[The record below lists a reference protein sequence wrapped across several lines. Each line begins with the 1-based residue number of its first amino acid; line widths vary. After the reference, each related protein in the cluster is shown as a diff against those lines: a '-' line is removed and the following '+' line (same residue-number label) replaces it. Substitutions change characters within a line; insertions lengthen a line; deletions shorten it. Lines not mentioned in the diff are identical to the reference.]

1 MQPPAET
8 GKRSLMTARWSVI
21 GLALRPPKKEH
32 PAFHLGKPSSPCSLR
47 GGRLGV
53 VSLSDVILPER
64 LLAQT
69 RGPSGRGAQKSVPD
83 ESSIKGFRVQFR
95 VKGF

>member
-32 PAFHLGKPSSPCSLR
+32 PASPRSLR

-69 RGPSGRGAQKSVPD
+69 RGPSGRGAQKSIPD